1 MLCCKCS
8 IRCELRCLLSIVYV
22 FSKYYLDRLGVRSF
36 VIAIDI
42 WNEVCTAQARGSS
55 DSTAQRSCVN
65 GTDFPLECGAVTVQR
80 IHHTVQRS

>member
-1 MLCCKCS
+1 MSCD
-8 IRCELRCLLSIVYV
+8 VYYYLIYV
-22 FSKYYLDRLGVRSF
+22 ISKYYLDRLGVRSF

-65 GTDFPLECGAVTVQR
+65 GTDFPLECGAVQCLHST
-80 IHHTVQRS
+80 

>member
-1 MLCCKCS
+1 MF
-8 IRCELRCLLSIVYV
+8 IIYV

-65 GTDFPLECGAVTVQR
+65 GTDFPLECGAVRTKCNSATQSNGVDNLP
-80 IHHTVQRS
+80 